1 MESINNDG
9 LQWNVVT
16 SPLPDGSCGA
26 ACKYT
31 VDVDM
36 YRYSAA
42 IIAVNG
48 YTKHNLIK
56 VMEGK

>member
-16 SPLPDGSCGA
+16 SPLPDGSGGA

-31 VDVDM
+31 VDVGTVHCDKFKFNQS
-36 YRYSAA
+36 YGREVSSCRVVA
-42 IIAVNG
+42 
-48 YTKHNLIK
+48 
-56 VMEGK
+56 